1 MRFQG
6 KTAMVTGGGGG
17 MGSAICTAF
26 AEEGADVAVLDI
38 DFANAQSVAEKVTG
52 LGRKSLAFKVDVSSF
67 SEAEDVIKKVI
78 AEFRHVDILVNTVG
92 VPTEYVPFAELP
104 EEVWDRSIAINLK
117 GVFNPT
123 RAVINHMIERRY
135 GKIVSISSA
144 AGMAGSPKHAQ
155 YAAAKAGIIA
165 MSKSIAR
172 EVTPLGININVIAP
186 GAILTPFIKKANTPY
201 SKKVIEE
208 TLIGRYG
215 TTQEI
220 AALTLF
226 LASEDAN
233 FIVGQV
239 ISPNG
244 GRFI

>member
-6 KTAMVTGGGGG
+6 KTAAVTGGGGG

-52 LGRKSLAFKVDVSSF
+52 LGHKSLAFKVDVSSF
-67 SEAEDVIKKVI
+67 PEVEDVIKKIV
-78 AEFRHVDILVNTVG
+78 AEFMHIDILVNTAG
-92 VPTEYVPFAELP
+92 VPPEHVSFAELL

-135 GKIVSISSA
+135 GKIVSISSV
-144 AGMAGSPKHAQ
+144 AGMAGSAKLAP
-155 YAAAKAGIIA
+155 YSTAKAGIIA

-172 EVTPLGININVIAP
+172 EVTPLGINVNVIAP
-186 GAILTPFIKKANTPY
+186 GAILTPFAGKMDQEFH
-201 SKKVIEE
+201 KKVIES
-208 TLIGRYG
+208 TLVGRPG
-215 TTQEI
+215 TPQEI

-244 GRFI
+244 GTYI